1 VSRHRVD
8 ACYSPVSRHRVDA
21 CYSPVSR
28 RRVHAE
34 RAPLRHY
41 APPRFDRT
49 ALLATAPPP
58 CQSLRATRHL
68 AMAAHPAAPCHSAT
82 PAPHHNLLCRSPSL
96 ETHSPRNRHQPGAFS
111 LIMNRSCKPLSGRYY
126 REHSDGVDRRF
137 SRGRQGPR
145 TPGDF
150 DCFIPRCPRGFQTTK
165 NCRSSWFRRSPGQPA
180 ATCASPEPDCWCRLL
195 RPPLATASTS
205 QTGSIGRR
213 HNSRPQ
219 R

>member
-1 VSRHRVD
+1 LGCNARDLGSCRAHCALTTGAQRRESRE
-8 ACYSPVSRHRVDA
+8 APEA
-21 CYSPVSR
+21 R
-28 RRVHAE
+28 RGTR
-34 RAPLRHY
+34 RGTS
-41 APPRFDRT
+41 DRGSGSYLT
-49 ALLATAPPP
+49 G
-58 CQSLRATRHL
+58 
-68 AMAAHPAAPCHSAT
+68 PA
-82 PAPHHNLLCRSPSL
+82 
-96 ETHSPRNRHQPGAFS
+96 AFS
-111 LIMNRSCKPLSGRYY
+111 LITNRSCKPLSGRYY

>member
-1 VSRHRVD
+1 VRLWQV
-8 ACYSPVSRHRVDA
+8 P
-21 CYSPVSR
+21 
-28 RRVHAE
+28 
-34 RAPLRHY
+34 RAPGRH
-41 APPRFDRT
+41 PNEDSEGSG
-49 ALLATAPPP
+49 L
-58 CQSLRATRHL
+58 LRARVGPEPREVQGRIETRGIQARGALRL
-68 AMAAHPAAPCHSAT
+68 ALNRARFRLGVQRAGFRKL
-82 PAPHHNLLCRSPSL
+82 PHGPS
-96 ETHSPRNRHQPGAFS
+96 AFS
-111 LIMNRSCKPLSGRYY
+111 LITNRSCKPLRGRYY